1 MGFWSGFEGLTGHR
15 PGAFKG
21 FSLKDILDKDM
32 WERKQRIRQ
41 QPGWDEGLGRYAKVG
56 EPLFNDRT
64 GEKVMT
70 TWYKGMGRPEMI
82 GPRA

>member
-1 MGFWSGFEGLTGHR
+1 MGFWSGFEGLTGHQ

-32 WERKQRIRQ
+32 WERTQRIRQ
-41 QPGWDEGLGRYAKVG
+41 QPGWAEASGRYEKVG
-56 EPLFNDRT
+56 EPLFDERT

-70 TWYKGMGRPEMI
+70 NWY
-82 GPRA
+82 